1 MSGQQVD
8 ERFTQRQS
16 NGIWLMTKACG
27 DGVMAT
33 QGTFQFPEGGSI
45 PTSPLQ
51 FTFEVVKAK
60 YACELNAVW
69 HSRFPYIH
77 WSNVVRNKR
86 DICYAAYFD
95 GNPFA
100 VSIWSS
106 PIAGNRLKDGWL
118 LLELRRMAISP
129 EAPKNTASRMLSW
142 MKKDIKKRF
151 PEIIRLISYQDTE
164 VHFGT
169 IYKASGWNLVQTMN
183 KEIKWDKPG
192 RKRSQVQSSAPKVRW
207 EISFIV

>member
-1 MSGQQVD
+1 MSKPNQ
-8 ERFTQRQS
+8 
-16 NGIWLMTKACG
+16 CG

-33 QGTFQFPEGGSI
+33 QEMFQFPEGGSI

-51 FTFEVVKAK
+51 FSFEVIKAK
-60 YACELNAVW
+60 AACELNAIW
-69 HSRFPYIH
+69 HSRFPEIH

-86 DICYAAYFD
+86 YICYS
-95 GNPFA
+95 A
-100 VSIWSS
+100 VFEGKIYAVAIWSS

-142 MKKDIKKRF
+142 MRKDIKKRF

-169 IYKASGWNLVQTMN
+169 IYKASGWTMVQTMN
-183 KEIKWDKPG
+183 KQIEWTTTS
-192 RKRSQVQSSAPKVRW
+192 RKRKKVQSSAPKVRW
-207 EISFIV
+207 EINL

>member
-1 MSGQQVD
+1 M
-8 ERFTQRQS
+8 R
-16 NGIWLMTKACG
+16 G

-33 QGTFQFPEGGSI
+33 QETFLFPDGGSI

-51 FTFEVVKAK
+51 LSFEVIRAQT
-60 YACELNAVW
+60 ACDLNAQW

-86 DICYAAYFD
+86 YICYGAQYE
-95 GNPFA
+95 GRYVA
-100 VSIWSS
+100 VAIWSS

-129 EAPKNTASRMLSW
+129 ECPKNTASRMLSW
-142 MKKDIKKRF
+142 MRKDIRKRF

-164 VHFGT
+164 VHSGT
-169 IYKASGWNLVQTMN
+169 IYKASGWRLVQTRNQEVAWN
-183 KEIKWDKPG
+183 KEG
-192 RKRSQVQSSAPKVRW
+192 RKRNAVQSEAVKVRW
-207 EISFIV
+207 ELDI